1 MIRKHDD
8 DLFKTTTMTFGEHL
22 EELRG
27 CLWKSVAGIVLGFLI
42 GLYLADHVVMAIKS
56 PLEQALE
63 TYYSISTIDKY
74 DAELE
79 KLVAEKSGGVRL
91 PYTKEQVRKLVQ
103 DDGLLFEIY
112 YVSPGELKQALDPAS
127 GLKAQDIGT
136 EPAAPPAG
144 KSRAAPSSSP
154 EGSEGLPAS
163 DDEKPAATEASAT
176 PAVQEQTP
184 GIELSPLFLWHR
196 ISDDQRIR
204 LIGLNAQ
211 EAFLIW
217 VKAALIVGLVIASPW
232 VFWQIWS
239 FVAAGLYPHEKKYV
253 HVFIPF
259 SLGLFLL
266 GASVAF
272 LFVFE
277 PVLTFLLS
285 FNRSMGVDPDP
296 RISEWLGFVLI
307 LPLGFGVSFQ
317 LPLVMLFLERIGVFS
332 VQIYVEKW
340 RVAILVIFVVAM
352 VLTPADPYSMLLMAV
367 PLTFLYFGG
376 VLLCKYL
383 PKGRSPFAAD

>member
-1 MIRKHDD
+1 V
-8 DLFKTTTMTFGEHL
+8 E
-22 EELRG
+22 
-27 CLWKSVAGIVLGFLI
+27 
-42 GLYLADHVVMAIKS
+42 
-56 PLEQALE
+56 
-63 TYYSISTIDKY
+63 
-74 DAELE
+74 
-79 KLVAEKSGGVRL
+79 
-91 PYTKEQVRKLVQ
+91 VQ
-103 DDGLLFEIY
+103 PPEIN
-112 YVSPGELKQALDPAS
+112 
-127 GLKAQDIGT
+127 
-136 EPAAPPAG
+136 
-144 KSRAAPSSSP
+144 
-154 EGSEGLPAS
+154 
-163 DDEKPAATEASAT
+163 
-176 PAVQEQTP
+176 
-184 GIELSPLFLWHR
+184 LSPLFLWHR

-217 VKAALIVGLVIASPW
+217 VKAALIVGLVLASPW
-232 VFWQIWS
+232 VFWQIWT
-239 FVAAGLYPHEKKYV
+239 FVAAGLYPHEKRYV
-253 HVFIPF
+253 HVFLPF

-277 PVLTFLLS
+277 PVLDFLLS

-317 LPLVMLFLERIGVFS
+317 LPLVMLFLERIGIFDTKV
-332 VQIYVEKW
+332 YVEKW

-383 PKGRSPFAAD
+383 PKGRSPFDPD